1 MVSITPVRPNK
12 FILDHKHS
20 TNTFAVTFLQSSYFF
35 NNIGNTFLQLHFFV
49 IKKDTGFNIGP
60 NDVSSDIK
68 VDPDEFPLQGT
79 VDEYLKSTQD
89 KIYRNQSET

>member
-1 MVSITPVRPNK
+1 MIE
-12 FILDHKHS
+12 
-20 TNTFAVTFLQSSYFF
+20 
-35 NNIGNTFLQLHFFV
+35 
-49 IKKDTGFNIGP
+49 KDTGFNIGP